1 MVQWLRPCL
10 PMWAGWVWYPLGE
23 QDLTCLVGRTYSRNR
38 GVTNSVKTLKMVL
51 LTAWMG
57 GEFGGGCCCLVS
69 QSCPTLGDL
78 MACSTPGFPVLHYLL
93 DLLKLLSIES
103 VMPSIHHLCHLLI
116 LLPSIFSSI
125 RVFPSESAL
134 HIGENGYTQLSPF
147 AIHLKLSQHC

>member
-1 MVQWLRPCL
+1 
-10 PMWAGWVWYPLGE
+10 
-23 QDLTCLVGRTYSRNR
+23 
-38 GVTNSVKTLKMVL
+38 MVL

-125 RVFPSESAL
+125 RVFSSESAL

-147 AIHLKLSQHC
+147 AIHLKLTTLLIGYTSIQKKIFFNVCPHKKYLKKSHSCR